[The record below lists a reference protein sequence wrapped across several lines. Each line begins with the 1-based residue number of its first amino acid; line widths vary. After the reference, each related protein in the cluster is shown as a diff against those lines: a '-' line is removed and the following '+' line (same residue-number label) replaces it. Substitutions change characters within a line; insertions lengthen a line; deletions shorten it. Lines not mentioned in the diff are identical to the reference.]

1 MLRGS
6 GMRALLAG
14 LLLAWAGPAG
24 AANQAAAQ
32 APGAAW
38 TAAHGEARRLL
49 EELRSEVEAM
59 KRIEAAQQQLGAWN
73 EERARIGLAPA
84 TLRPELCLEKE
95 IARWCRLLPATFG
108 VAEDGR

>member
-1 MLRGS
+1 MLRRPGT
-6 GMRALLAG
+6 RALLAG
-14 LLLAWAGPAG
+14 LVLAWAGAAG
-24 AANQAAAQ
+24 AADPAA